1 MHSSNGLDMFHAV
14 KRAGRSATLTLSTNS
29 GKATQV
35 KLPPSTSSSS
45 ASALAA
51 STPTGSR
58 HHRGPAKKAKARA
71 RAAQAAAASPT
82 DPGGDE
88 GAPPSQV
95 PPPAQGLLQPQP
107 SASPSPTRK
116 LVTKLRRR
124 ANTWSTMPQ
133 LDGEGE
139 ESESNSEEIDNE
151 DNIDP
156 FSIYPTI
163 DEVKPKV
170 RRKVSHC
177 TYC

>member
-1 MHSSNGLDMFHAV
+1 MPPVGTAV
-14 KRAGRSATLTLSTNS
+14 LTKAQAGKPVSC
-29 GKATQV
+29 
-35 KLPPSTSSSS
+35 KLG
-45 ASALAA
+45 AA
-51 STPTGSR
+51 NYPIEK
-58 HHRGPAKKAKARA
+58 H
-71 RAAQAAAASPT
+71 RAAQEAAASPT

-88 GAPPSQV
+88 GAPPFQI

-163 DEVKPKV
+163 DEVKPNV

-177 TYC
+177 AYC